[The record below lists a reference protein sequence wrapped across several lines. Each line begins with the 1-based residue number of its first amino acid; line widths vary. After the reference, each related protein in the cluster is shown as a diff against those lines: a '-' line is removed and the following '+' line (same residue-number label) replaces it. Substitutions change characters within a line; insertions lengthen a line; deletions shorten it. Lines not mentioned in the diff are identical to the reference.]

1 MNNLYPFVLEVFTM
15 LNDKILIT
23 GISTESNN
31 NLYFNNLI
39 NKFKN
44 WKLPESAKNEAFLID
59 YYLSKELT
67 EDTPKKI
74 LALGA
79 SFKAD
84 LRKGC
89 SGGII
94 GDPHSES
101 RSINEKA
108 EKLTNGLVLMG
119 FPGGPGI
126 VIRGTIQEAEVI
138 MLSVSTFKKKEDT
151 KMMEVISQTAEEI
164 GVSYLIA
171 VSDGSGYTDGSVLSI
186 SPNETNV
193 LSF

>member
-1 MNNLYPFVLEVFTM
+1 MNNLYPFVLEVFTK
-15 LNDKILIT
+15 LNKKILIT
-23 GISTESNN
+23 GISIKSSN

-39 NKFKN
+39 NKFKK

-67 EDTPKKI
+67 KDTPKEI
-74 LALGA
+74 VALGA
-79 SFKAD
+79 SFKSD
-84 LRKGC
+84 LTEGC

-101 RSINEKA
+101 RSINENA
-108 EKLTNGLVLMG
+108 EKLTNGLVLKG

-126 VIRGTIQEAEVI
+126 IILGTIQEAEAI
-138 MLSVSTFKKKEDT
+138 MSSLLAFDRKQSIE
-151 KMMEVISQTAEEI
+151 MMDLISHKAEEI
-164 GVSYLIA
+164 GISHLIA
-171 VSDGSGYTDGSVLSI
+171 VSDGSGYTDGSVLSL
-186 SPNETNV
+186 SPEKTKI